1 MADVYQIVTDRM
13 IEQME
18 AGTVP
23 WRRPW
28 FSAGKEAHN
37 RVTGKTYSFLNRM
50 LLSKGGEWATIK
62 QWNKLGG
69 NVRKGEKSEMVVF
82 WKFPEKGET
91 KNDGDIDYAHSDHES
106 AETAETRSTDGPA
119 ETRKNNIPVLK
130 WHRVFHVSQVEGVE
144 PLSVEEN
151 LQAPDPIP
159 EADKIFRDYIARENI
174 LLEEGYDE
182 ACYSPTLDMIR
193 IPGLI
198 QFECA
203 EEFYSTAFHECIHS
217 TGKNNRLAREGV
229 RRINFG
235 SGIYSREEL
244 VAEIG
249 AASMLNI
256 LGIETDTSF
265 RNSTCYVQSWIEVLK
280 NDKRAIVMAAA
291 QAEKAVNYIIG
302 KQSK

>member
-1 MADVYQIVTDRM
+1 
-13 IEQME
+13 
-18 AGTVP
+18 
-23 WRRPW
+23 
-28 FSAGKEAHN
+28 
-37 RVTGKTYSFLNRM
+37 M

-144 PLSVEEN
+144 PLPTGEK
-151 LQAPDPIP
+151 LHDTDPIP

-182 ACYSPTLDMIR
+182 ACCSPTLDMIR

-256 LGIETDTSF
+256 LGIETETSF

-291 QAEKAVNYIIG
+291 QAEKAVNYIMG